1 MKIEFEIKIGS
12 FSEDEAKRFISE
24 SFSAQ
29 IAKYSKAPVSDKPD
43 DVITMFLSAL
53 TQKALE
59 NGCKRIAM
67 RDAISRASDEYKEKM
82 K

>member
-1 MKIEFEIKIGS
+1 
-12 FSEDEAKRFISE
+12 
-24 SFSAQ
+24 
-29 IAKYSKAPVSDKPD
+29 
-43 DVITMFLSAL
+43 MFLSAL